1 MTYPTVVFPDAELI
15 VVEHLRDRFAG
26 YEDLGYVDGVE
37 VGTRKPSPMPTDHP
51 VIQVRRV
58 GGIRETVVSDL
69 ARIDLLVWS
78 DTDKKAADLAQL
90 VRAIVLSMAGDTAT
104 EVVYRTD
111 EFVGPT
117 RYADPDSDQPRWLLT
132 VEVAT
137 RGTTV
142 TPTGS

>member
-1 MTYPTVVFPDAELI
+1 MSYPTVVFPDVELV
-15 VVEHLRDRFAG
+15 VVEYLRDRLADYASEEF
-26 YEDLGYVDGVE
+26 VDGVQL
-37 VGTRKPSPMPTDHP
+37 GTRKPSPMPTVP

-69 ARIDLLVWS
+69 ARVDLLVWS
-78 DTDKKAADLAQL
+78 DTDKHAADLAQL
-90 VRAIVLSMAGDTAT
+90 ARGLVLAMAGATAT
-104 EVVYRTD
+104 ELVYRTD

-142 TPTGS
+142 VPTGS